1 MLHDIYNMKE
11 KEYGI
16 SSLPANTVVA
26 MAYVPYQKN
35 MNKIY
40 TPEQGLDQGTL
51 FPVLDKPFLAA
62 GGDCHE

>member
-16 SSLPANTVVA
+16 SPLPANTVVA

-35 MNKIY
+35 MNKTY

-51 FPVLDKPFLAA
+51 FPVLDKPFLAS
-62 GGDCHE
+62 GGECRE